1 MDAALQELVLATA
14 TFVLGHLVLSS
25 LHVRRPLIARLGEN
39 GFRGA
44 YSLAVT
50 AAFVWMLFA
59 YAAAP
64 FVPLWAPPDG
74 MRWIPVLVMPVSLL
88 LLVCAFTT
96 RNVTA
101 VGGENLGPITDP
113 TPGIMRITRH
123 PFLVGAA
130 LWAAAHLLTNT
141 DAASLILFGGVL
153 ALAGAGMVHIDH
165 RRRITMGSD
174 WGPVAL
180 TTSVVPFLAIA
191 TGRTR
196 PDWRGIGLWRVAVA
210 LAAYVLLLVVHQPLF
225 GVSPFP

>member
-1 MDAALQELVLATA
+1 
-14 TFVLGHLVLSS
+14 
-25 LHVRRPLIARLGEN
+25 
-39 GFRGA
+39 
-44 YSLAVT
+44 
-50 AAFVWMLFA
+50 
-59 YAAAP
+59 
-64 FVPLWAPPDG
+64 
-74 MRWIPVLVMPVSLL
+74 
-88 LLVCAFTT
+88 
-96 RNVTA
+96 
-101 VGGENLGPITDP
+101 
-113 TPGIMRITRH
+113 MRITRH

-153 ALAGAGMVHIDH
+153 ALAGAGMLHIDH

-210 LAAYVLLLVVHQPLF
+210 LAVYLLLLVVHQPLF

>member
-1 MDAALQELVLATA
+1 MDAALLELVLATA
-14 TFVLGHLVLSS
+14 TFVLGHLILSS
-25 LHVRRPLIARLGEN
+25 LHVRRPLIARLGEG

-44 YSLAVT
+44 YSLVIT
-50 AAFVWMLFA
+50 AAFAWMGFA
-59 YAAAP
+59 YAATP
-64 FVPLWAPPDG
+64 YLPLWPMPDWT
-74 MRWIPVLVMPVSLL
+74 RWIPVLAMPVSLL

-101 VGGENLGPITDP
+101 VGGEGLGPVADP

-123 PFLVGAA
+123 PFLIGAA

-141 DAASLILFGGVL
+141 DGASVVLFGGILIL
-153 ALAGAGMVHIDH
+153 AVAGMAHIDH

-180 TTSVVPFLAIA
+180 TTSVVPFVAIA

-210 LAAYVLLLVVHQPLF
+210 LAVYLLLLVVHQPLF

>member
-1 MDAALQELVLATA
+1 MDAALLELVLATA
-14 TFVLGHLVLSS
+14 TFILGHLILSS
-25 LHVRRPLIARLGEN
+25 LHVRRPLIARLGDN

-44 YSLAVT
+44 YSLVVT
-50 AAFVWMLFA
+50 AAFAWMVFA
-59 YAAAP
+59 YARAP
-64 FVPLWAPPDG
+64 IVPLWDAAG
-74 MRWIPVLVMPVSLL
+74 WTRWIPVLVMPVSLL

-101 VGGENLGPITDP
+101 VGGENLGPVTDP

-130 LWAAAHLLTNT
+130 LWAAAHLLTNS
-141 DAASLILFGGVL
+141 DGASVVLFGGILVL
-153 ALAGAGMVHIDH
+153 AVAGMAHIDH
-165 RRRITMGSD
+165 RRHATMGSD

-180 TTSVVPFLAIA
+180 TTSAVPFLAIA

-196 PDWRGIGLWRVAVA
+196 ADWRGIGLWRVAVA
-210 LAAYVLLLVVHQPLF
+210 LAVYVLLLVLHQPLF